1 MIFRSNVEGK
11 MNKSAEKQATKRG
24 KHTQNKMKWKKETLL
39 TMDLEQSNTFF
50 MWRKTKREKNS
61 YGHKNRLCIGIAHC
75 MVNW

>member
-1 MIFRSNVEGK
+1 MQTLATTKFNGMHGTITHCLHMIFRSNVEGK

-50 MWRKTKREKNS
+50 M
-61 YGHKNRLCIGIAHC
+61 
-75 MVNW
+75 